1 METHFSPEEHIR
13 NLLEGMQRE
22 MYDDT
27 GIALTDITGVSGSRA
42 EALPGLTIGL
52 DRIIMLPGTAFPL
65 HVHPGAH
72 LLYVLNGKGGLHID
86 GKDYVLNTG
95 DSIYVPADYPHGV
108 QGPLDDRPLEFLAF
122 GAPHHEV
129 DSTTRMVM
137 VRDEEVMAIA
147 GGEHQVAS

>member
-1 METHFSPEEHIR
+1 MELQFSPEDHIR
-13 NLLEGMQRE
+13 NLLEGVRRA

-27 GIALTDITGVSGSRA
+27 GVQLEDITGVAGSRA

-72 LLYVLNGKGGLHID
+72 LLYVLNGRGGLHID
-86 GKDYVLNTG
+86 GKDYVLETG

-108 QGPLDDRPLEFLAF
+108 QGPVGDQPLEFLSF

-137 VRDEEVMAIA
+137 VRDDEVMTLARD
-147 GGEHQVAS
+147 EHRVAS